1 VSDSADDIRLLR
13 LIAELSPGDFA
24 NLKIALQ
31 QLGEMQARAPRT
43 GLFGKRPT
51 PDSDKVVMLTASGS
65 ANDKLFTAFVERG
78 WMAPKVLDHLP
89 PNSRAFALLSQGAAP
104 IAALVAKRE
113 MEAGF
118 GARIPPILREI
129 CGPFLNSLID
139 RVQKDGGHPGDVAR
153 ILGIM
158 LNDYARH
165 TAREGQIDA
174 LIDAVATDAKALAR
188 RAA

>member
-1 VSDSADDIRLLR
+1 
-13 LIAELSPGDFA
+13 
-24 NLKIALQ
+24 
-31 QLGEMQARAPRT
+31 
-43 GLFGKRPT
+43 
-51 PDSDKVVMLTASGS
+51 
-65 ANDKLFTAFVERG
+65 
-78 WMAPKVLDHLP
+78 
-89 PNSRAFALLSQGAAP
+89 
-104 IAALVAKRE
+104 

-118 GARIPPILREI
+118 GARIPPILREL
-129 CGPFLNSLID
+129 CGPFLNGLID

-158 LNDYARH
+158 LSDYARH